1 VGPARPDVGYLRYV
15 GQGIPGISDTL
26 RSIYSEVY
34 SEPPY
39 QWGDDHTKLF
49 KERLEVQR
57 QQDGFSLVG
66 AGSGGELI
74 GFIFGV
80 TLRPESPWW
89 SDLLSPIGEDVTRES
104 PNRTF
109 AVVELLVRSDWRR
122 QGIGRRLHDM
132 LLADRP
138 EERAT
143 LTVLPEA
150 RPAQLAYAKWGWIKV
165 AQKRNPLPGAPVF
178 DVLVKPLAKRM
189 G

>member
-1 VGPARPDVGYLRYV
+1 VGPGRPDVGYRRYL
-15 GQGIPGISDTL
+15 GQDIPSIRHTL

-49 KERLEVQR
+49 EERLEVQR
-57 QQDGFSLVG
+57 RQDGFSLVS
-66 AGSGGELI
+66 AEIGGEPI

-89 SDLLSPIGEDVTRES
+89 SDLLSPIGENVTRES
-104 PNRTF
+104 PGRTF
-109 AVVELLVRSDWRR
+109 AVVELLVRSRWRR
-122 QGIGRRLHDM
+122 GGIGSRLHDM
-132 LLADRP
+132 LLTDRP

-150 RPAQLAYAKWGWIKV
+150 RPAQLAYTKWGWIKV

-178 DVLVKPLAKRM
+178 DVMVKPLAKRR

>member
-1 VGPARPDVGYLRYV
+1 VGPARPDVEYRLYPGRN
-15 GQGIPGISDTL
+15 IPSISDTL

-49 KERLEVQR
+49 AERLAVQR
-57 QQDGFSLVG
+57 QQNGFLLVG
-66 AGSGGELI
+66 ARSGEELI

-89 SDLLSPIGEDVTRES
+89 SDLLSPVGEDVTRES
-104 PNRTF
+104 PSRTL
-109 AVVELLVRSDWRR
+109 AVVELLVRSPWRR
-122 QGIGRRLHDM
+122 GGIGKRLHDM

-165 AQKRNPLPGAPVF
+165 VQKRNPLPGAPVF
-178 DVLVKPLAKRM
+178 DVMVKPLAKRS